1 MDDGESA
8 VAGPSGT
15 VPVAASAVPARLTA
29 NADTTRSESPLTD
42 EDEDDSDL
50 SDLGGEMNGKGP
62 PQVGGGGPPYGQP
75 GSGDSAGSLGGIRPG
90 AVFNAGQTSAGPP
103 TSPRVPMTYPQ
114 LPPST
119 ATPYPRQAR
128 PPPPPPISGFNPI
141 PHNPFP
147 RPPPLTSYVTPT
159 SSSIPPS
166 FAPQPATAMPPPPPP
181 RPIYPRIP
189 PFLFIAFK
197 DAPTEKFLIPLGANS
212 FISRAG
218 GDHVTHP
225 APVAKAPPHPPPS
238 PPLPSPQPVAAPVPL
253 TPAAI
258 PTPVPIEVPAIA
270 AGKGRTRQSL
280 GRGAKEAPT
289 PPLTKEDPAAPP
301 PDPPVPAPAEEPAPV
316 VPPPPARIVETPK
329 PGTVILSTLMPTLE
343 WEEPDW
349 RELEKA
355 LPWNTP
361 VPPRPPPVSAY
372 PGGPGS
378 SAPVTSVPGGM
389 YPHDPTPG
397 RPPAGLPSHP
407 APSLVQSLPRPVLN
421 LGAVDL
427 TPAEGDL
434 QPMTI
439 RLSGMDDHAWSRMKQ
454 IVDIVEMAELE
465 VLGRKEP
472 ELLVVPEVTGLP
484 AANSAP
490 PHTSQLPPSSQP
502 PHPLALQQVRET
514 YLTRKK
520 ARFARLLGRVPSRSF
535 LRLRT
540 ERADPALA
548 EALSDKWAPRPYTIT
563 TKSLYTRSPPPD
575 DGPELAYANPYSP
588 EKPAKKRKSNAN
600 EPAVAFEMPV
610 SLDALDERV
619 EEGAKFAVGRRRGR
633 PSGDKAPRKSGAGR
647 PPKSRA
653 SVGGENGE
661 EGSKKLGSRSKAGAI
676 CEGCASTSVKVWRK
690 GPGGKGTCELYLWL
704 GAAREY

>member
-1 MDDGESA
+1 
-8 VAGPSGT
+8 
-15 VPVAASAVPARLTA
+15 
-29 NADTTRSESPLTD
+29 
-42 EDEDDSDL
+42 
-50 SDLGGEMNGKGP
+50 MNGKGP

-75 GSGDSAGSLGGIRPG
+75 GSGESGDAQSGPRIGAGGTSG
-90 AVFNAGQTSAGPP
+90 ASSGGPP
-103 TSPRVPMTYPQ
+103 MSPRVPTTYPQ

-119 ATPYPRQAR
+119 ATSYSRPAR
-128 PPPPPPISGFNPI
+128 PPPPPPVSGFNPI
-141 PHNPFP
+141 PYNPFP
-147 RPPPLTSYVTPT
+147 RPPPLASYVPPT

-166 FAPQPATAMPPPPPP
+166 FAPPPATAMPPPPPPPP

-218 GDHVTHP
+218 GDHVTYP
-225 APVAKAPPHPPPS
+225 APVAKAPPPALPL
-238 PPLPSPQPVAAPVPL
+238 PPLSSPQPIAVPVPPMPVSAAAV
-253 TPAAI
+253 TPAEVRV
-258 PTPVPIEVPAIA
+258 VP

-289 PPLTKEDPAAPP
+289 PPLTKEDPVPPP
-301 PDPPVPAPAEEPAPV
+301 PDPPIPEPAEEPAPV
-316 VPPPPARIVETPK
+316 VPPRPVRIVESPR
-329 PGTVILSTLMPTLE
+329 PGTVILSTLMPTSE

-378 SAPVTSVPGGM
+378 PAPLTSLPGGM
-389 YPHDPTPG
+389 YSHDPTLG
-397 RPPAGLPSHP
+397 RPPAGSPSHP

-472 ELLVVPEVTGLP
+472 ELLVLPGSTGTPAVTST
-484 AANSAP
+484 A

-540 ERADPALA
+540 EKADPALA

-563 TKSLYTRSPPPD
+563 TKSLYTRSPPPH
-575 DGPELAYANPYSP
+575 DGPEVAYVNPYSP

-676 CEGCASTSVKVWRK
+676 CEGCASTTVKVWRK
-690 GPGGKGTCELYLWL
+690 GPGGKGTCELHLRLLRGILADNDSVQGLWGRL
-704 GAAREY
+704 QCGDIRPAGSAGGNVRGESRTRTQRRTTYVGSALPG